1 MSGLLELRGTDRGR
15 LDDLL
20 DRAEIYA
27 KQVASR
33 EPPSAELNGWTVATA
48 FFEPSTRTRLSF
60 EMAAD
65 QVGARVMTF
74 TPETSSTA
82 KGESLKDTMLTL
94 TAIGADV
101 LVVRHGARGVPGLV
115 EGWTGVP
122 VINAGDGRGEH
133 PTQALADALTLRQH
147 FGSLSGLRMGIV
159 GDVRNSRVAR
169 SLLWSLPVLGVEIT
183 LIGPGPLLP
192 EANPWA
198 AGMGTDLDVALPDL
212 DVVYMLRMQL
222 ERGAAAGLPG
232 LTGYPGRYGLSD
244 ERMERLSADAVVM
257 HPGPINRGVELGN
270 RAADGPRSL
279 VLDQV
284 RNGVPMRMAVLA
296 DCAGH
301 E

>member
-1 MSGLLELRGTDRGR
+1 MSGLLELRGTDRGH
-15 LDDLL
+15 LEDLL
-20 DRAEIYA
+20 DRGEIYA

-33 EPPSAELNGWTVATA
+33 EPPSAELDGRTMATA

-60 EMAAD
+60 EMAAAH
-65 QVGARVMTF
+65 VGARVMTF

-101 LVVRHGARGVPGLV
+101 LVVRHGARGVPALV
-115 EGWTGVP
+115 ERWTGVP

-169 SLLWSLPVLGVEIT
+169 SLLWSLPLLGVEIT
-183 LIGPGPLLP
+183 LIAPRPLLP

-198 AGMGTDLDVALPDL
+198 AGISTDLELALPGL

-232 LTGYPGRYGLSD
+232 LTGYPARYGLTD
-244 ERMERLSADAVVM
+244 ERMERLPADAVVM
-257 HPGPINRGVELGN
+257 HPGPINRGVELGS

-279 VLDQV
+279 ILDQV

>member
-1 MSGLLELRGTDRGR
+1 MGGLIGLRGVDRGH

-20 DRAEIYA
+20 DRGEVYA

-33 EPPSAELNGWTVATA
+33 EPPSAELDGRIVATA

-60 EMAAD
+60 EVAATH
-65 QVGARVMTF
+65 VGARVMTF

-94 TAIGADV
+94 AAIGADV
-101 LVVRHGARGVPGLV
+101 LVVRHGARGVPALA
-115 EGWTGVP
+115 EHWTGLP
-122 VINAGDGRGEH
+122 VVNAGDGRGEH

-147 FGSLSGLRMGIV
+147 FGSVSGLRMGIV

-169 SLLWSLPVLGVEIT
+169 SLLWSLPTLGVEIV
-183 LIGPGPLLP
+183 LVGPSPLLP
-192 EANPWA
+192 EANPWDA
-198 AGMGTDLDVALPDL
+198 EVSTELDPVLPGL

-232 LTGYPGRYGLSD
+232 LTGYPARYGLDD
-244 ERMERLSADAVVM
+244 ERMERLAADAVVM
-257 HPGPINRGVELGN
+257 HPGPMNRGVELGQ

-279 VLDQV
+279 ILDQV

-296 DCAGH
+296 DCMGH